1 MEKSFSDLIVEI
13 RPLIIKGV
21 QDAKVREYEQIYK
34 EKNGKLP
41 SNDEINQF
49 IAILIANGTVK
60 RDANEILNELS
71 KKYNKK
77 ILISKI
83 INTFVIF
90 GSVSLFVIYILIY
103 LKTKMG
109 WEIVGD
115 DYLISAP
122 NFILAIVLCITNITL
137 FILKNIKNND
147 N

>member
-13 RPLIIKGV
+13 RPLIIKGI

-71 KKYNKK
+71 KKYNRK

-103 LKTKMG
+103 LKAKMG

-122 NFILAIVLCITNITL
+122 NFILAIVLCITNIIL
-137 FILKNIKNND
+137 FILTNIKNND

>member
-13 RPLIIKGV
+13 RPLVIKGI

-34 EKNGKLP
+34 EKNGKRP

-90 GSVSLFVIYILIY
+90 GSTSLFIIYILIF
-103 LKTKMG
+103 LKKRMG

-122 NFILAIVLCITNITL
+122 NFVLAIVLCITNIIL
-137 FILKNIKNND
+137 FILTNIKNND

>member
-1 MEKSFSDLIVEI
+1 MEKSFSDLIKEI
-13 RPLIIKGV
+13 RPLIIKGI

-34 EKNGKLP
+34 EKNGKIP
-41 SNDEINQF
+41 SKDEINQF

-71 KKYNKK
+71 KRYNKK
-77 ILISKI
+77 LLINKI

-90 GSVSLFVIYILIY
+90 GSVSIFIIYILIY
-103 LKTKMG
+103 LKTNMR

-122 NFILAIVLCITNITL
+122 NFVLAIILCITNITL
-137 FILKNIKNND
+137 FIITNIKNND

>member
-13 RPLIIKGV
+13 RPLIIKGI

-103 LKTKMG
+103 LKAKMG

-122 NFILAIVLCITNITL
+122 NFILAIVLCITNIIL

>member
-1 MEKSFSDLIVEI
+1 MEKSFSDLIKEI
-13 RPLIIKGV
+13 RPLIIKGI

-34 EKNGKLP
+34 GKNGKIP
-41 SNDEINQF
+41 SKDEINQF

-71 KKYNKK
+71 KRYNKK
-77 ILISKI
+77 LLINTI

-90 GSVSLFVIYILIY
+90 GSVSIFIIYILIY

-122 NFILAIVLCITNITL
+122 NFVLAMILCITNIFL
-137 FILKNIKNND
+137 FILTNIKNND
-147 N
+147 D

>member
-13 RPLIIKGV
+13 RPLIIKGI

-60 RDANEILNELS
+60 RDANEILNELN

-122 NFILAIVLCITNITL
+122 NFILAIVLCITNIIL

>member
-1 MEKSFSDLIVEI
+1 MEKSFSDLIKEI
-13 RPLIIKGV
+13 RPLIIKGI

-77 ILISKI
+77 ILISKV

-90 GSVSLFVIYILIY
+90 GSISLFIIYILIY

-122 NFILAIVLCITNITL
+122 NFVLAIVLCITNIIL
-137 FILKNIKNND
+137 FILTNIKNND

>member
-13 RPLIIKGV
+13 RPLIIKGI

-77 ILISKI
+77 
-83 INTFVIF
+83 
-90 GSVSLFVIYILIY
+90 Y
-103 LKTKMG
+103 
-109 WEIVGD
+109 
-115 DYLISAP
+115 
-122 NFILAIVLCITNITL
+122 
-137 FILKNIKNND
+137 
-147 N
+147 

>member
-13 RPLIIKGV
+13 RPLIIKGI

-77 ILISKI
+77 ILISKV

-90 GSVSLFVIYILIY
+90 GSISLFIIYILIY

-122 NFILAIVLCITNITL
+122 NFVLAIVLCITNIIL
-137 FILKNIKNND
+137 FILTNIKNND

>member
-13 RPLIIKGV
+13 RPLIIKGI

-122 NFILAIVLCITNITL
+122 NFILAIVLCITNIIL

>member
-13 RPLIIKGV
+13 RPLIIKGI

-122 NFILAIVLCITNITL
+122 NFILAIVLCITNIIL
-137 FILKNIKNND
+137 FILTNIKNND

>member
-13 RPLIIKGV
+13 RPLIIKGI

-60 RDANEILNELS
+60 RDANEILTELS

-122 NFILAIVLCITNITL
+122 NFILAIVLCITNIIL
-137 FILKNIKNND
+137 FILTNIKNND